1 MSKTM
6 TANRPDRAAPV
17 LTFRMGP
24 QLYGLPIEQVVEV
37 AAMVELITLPDAPYG
52 VLGFANRHGAAL
64 PMLDMRAIFD
74 IEGDPITAAT
84 LFIVAQCDGQLA
96 GLVVDEVYMVEYL
109 ALHELRNVPSMRKYI
124 QGILHDGDRL
134 LQIVALTRLF
144 AEFVPQMNSVERRT
158 EDDA

>member
-1 MSKTM
+1 MLKTM
-6 TANRPDRAAPV
+6 TTNKVDHAAPA
-17 LTFRMGP
+17 LTFRMGT
-24 QLYGLPIEQVVEV
+24 QLYGLPIDYVVEV

-52 VLGFANRHGAAL
+52 VLGFANRHGVAL

-96 GLVVDEVYMVEYL
+96 GLVVDEVYLVEYL
-109 ALHELRNVPSMRKYI
+109 ALRDLRNVPSMRKYI

-134 LQIVALTRLF
+134 LQIVALARLF
-144 AEFVPQMNSVERRT
+144 AEFVPQINDEQRHI
-158 EDDA
+158 EDGA